1 MSRLQRGERPQP
13 VSAGLPA
20 RLISVVALG
29 LSAVCCSPPPK
40 TAAPD
45 PADLLQS
52 LPAAEPAKY
61 ERIVDMR
68 NWRNPY
74 LIVRADGVALL
85 DPADS
90 AEILLKP
97 DEVLAALAYLPASAW
112 PYGRVVA
119 VSENGPRS
127 SEQDGVAVRRNK
139 GIVGGILE
147 GAHIAIDWVPSP

>member
-1 MSRLQRGERPQP
+1 MSRWSRGERPQLVRRFP
-13 VSAGLPA
+13 RGRLLFPA
-20 RLISVVALG
+20 VLG
-29 LSAVCCSPPPK
+29 LCAVACSPPPK
-40 TAAPD
+40 AAPPD
-45 PADLLQS
+45 PAASLQS
-52 LPAAEPAKY
+52 VPAADPAKY

-97 DEVLAALAYLPASAW
+97 DEVLAALARLPASAW

-119 VSENGPRS
+119 VSQSRPGS
-127 SEQDGVAVRRNK
+127 SEQDGAAIRRNK

-147 GAHIAIDWVPSP
+147 GARVAIDWVPEA